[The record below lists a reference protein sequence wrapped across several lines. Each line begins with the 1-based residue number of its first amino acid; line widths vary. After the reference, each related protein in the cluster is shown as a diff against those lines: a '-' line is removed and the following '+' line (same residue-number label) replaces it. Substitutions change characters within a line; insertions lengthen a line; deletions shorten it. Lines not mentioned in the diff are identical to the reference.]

1 MATPKN
7 GATTYVHVPKL
18 SWKKVDE
25 MARPSSAFKSFLASV
40 TGIGCLNSGSAR
52 DRQNILE
59 YSLLGIE
66 ENLAQQLWHR
76 RHDPRIT
83 QEDIMCLH
91 QRPSR
96 LERLVLSP
104 KLVQSDDS
112 VDEFDVVRREKIL
125 VFSLGVLDE
134 ETNGGFGRRRQCRVR
149 QGSTARRS
157 ALRNDQDSRATHT
170 RTGFKLFFVGI
181 CLVLTINHTCSSFAI
196 NCVSEI
202 LSFSFA

>member
-1 MATPKN
+1 M
-7 GATTYVHVPKL
+7 HVPKL

-25 MARPSSAFKSFLASV
+25 MARPSSALRSFLASV
-40 TGIGCLNSGSAR
+40 TGMGCLNGGSAR
-52 DRQNILE
+52 DLNQNVLE
-59 YSLLGIE
+59 YSLLGIK

-83 QEDIMCLH
+83 QENVMSLH
-91 QRPSR
+91 QCPSR

-112 VDEFDVVRREKIL
+112 VDEFDVVRREEIL

-134 ETNGGFGRRRQCRVR
+134 ETDGGFGRRRQRRVR
-149 QGSTARRS
+149 QGSTVRRS
-157 ALRNDQDSRATHT
+157 APRNDQDSHATHT